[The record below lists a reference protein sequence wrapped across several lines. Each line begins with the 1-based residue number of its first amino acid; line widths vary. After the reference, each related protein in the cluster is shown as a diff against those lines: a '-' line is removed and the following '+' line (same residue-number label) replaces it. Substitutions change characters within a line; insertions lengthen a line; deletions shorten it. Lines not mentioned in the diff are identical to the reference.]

1 MFCKYKKKSTMAVT
15 KNPLIRYKILD
26 ACFRNPYKKFSKEI
40 LLETLNEKLMELFDD
55 ESHCIKLRQ
64 MQDDIAFMKSAEGWS
79 IELAEEFESKKRI
92 FRYEDLNFSIN
103 NAPLNEIELNEFQS
117 AVQILS
123 QFEGMPQFEG
133 IQEIIAKLKF
143 DLKANDNK
151 QPFIG
156 FDTNQDLKGM
166 EHFSLLYNATQKQL
180 PIQITYQDFKVEKP
194 YTFIFHPY
202 YLKQYNN
209 RWFLFGLHEETMK
222 PDWNVAIDRIISIG
236 TRNAKFIPNTTID
249 WQDYFSDMIGV
260 SKPIDGI
267 LEEIILHFNQLTG
280 KYMEN
285 KPIHETQKHKWLN
298 EETLEVK
305 IKVIPNYELERLIL
319 SYGDSIKL
327 VEPQYLKEIIKNR
340 IENNVKLYS

>member
-1 MFCKYKKKSTMAVT
+1 MAIT

-40 LLETLNEKLMELFDD
+40 LLDTLNEKLMELFDD

-64 MQDDIAFMKSAEGWS
+64 MQDDIAFMKSSEGWG
-79 IELAEEFESKKRI
+79 IELADEFDGKKRI

-117 AVQILS
+117 AVQVLS

-143 DLKANDNK
+143 DLKADDNK

-156 FDTNQDLKGM
+156 FETNQDLKGM
-166 EHFSLLYNATQKQL
+166 EHFSELYNATQKQL
-180 PIQITYQDFKVEKP
+180 PLQITYQDFKAIEP
-194 YTFIFHPY
+194 YTFTFHPY

-222 PDWNVAIDRIISIG
+222 PDWNVAIDRIIAIETSN
-236 TRNAKFIPNTTID
+236 TKFIPNTTID

-260 SKPIDGI
+260 SKPIDSEV
-267 LEEIILHFNQLTG
+267 EEIILHFNKNTG

-285 KPIHETQKHKWLN
+285 KPIHETQKHKWIN

-305 IKVIPNYELERLIL
+305 IKVMPNYELERLIL
-319 SYGDSIKL
+319 SNGESVEVIKP
-327 VEPQYLKEIIKNR
+327 EYLREKIKNN
-340 IENNVKLYS
+340 IEKNRSLYCK

>member
-1 MFCKYKKKSTMAVT
+1 
-15 KNPLIRYKILD
+15 
-26 ACFRNPYKKFSKEI
+26 
-40 LLETLNEKLMELFDD
+40 MELFDD

-103 NAPLNEIELNEFQS
+103 NAPLNEIELSEFQS
-117 AVQILS
+117 AIHVLS

-133 IQEIIAKLKF
+133 IQEIIAKLKY
-143 DLKANDNK
+143 DLKADNTK

-166 EHFSLLYNATQKQL
+166 EHFSLLYNTTQKQL
-180 PIQITYQDFKVEKP
+180 PLQITYRDFKSEQP
-194 YTFIFHPY
+194 YTFTLHPY

-222 PDWNVAIDRIISIG
+222 PDWNVAIDRIVLIEMSH
-236 TRNAKFIPNTTID
+236 AKFTPNITID

-260 SKPIDGI
+260 SKPIDGK
-267 LEEIILHFNQLTG
+267 LKEIILHFNQLTG

-319 SYGDSIKL
+319 SYGDSVKVI
-327 VEPQYLKEIIKNR
+327 EPLYLKNQIIIRLQKCINQ
-340 IENNVKLYS
+340 Y

>member
-1 MFCKYKKKSTMAVT
+1 MKNQSVMAVT

-26 ACFRNPYKKFSKEI
+26 TCFRNPYKNYTKEL
-40 LLETLNEKLMELFDD
+40 LLETLNDKLFELFDD

-64 MQDDIAFMKSAEGWS
+64 MQEDIAFMKSPEGWN
-79 IELAEEFESKKRI
+79 IELAEEFDGKKRI

-103 NAPLNEIELNEFQS
+103 NAPLNEVELYEFQS
-117 AVQILS
+117 AIQVLS

-133 IQEIIAKLKF
+133 IQEIIAKLQF
-143 DLKANDNK
+143 DLQSIKQQ

-166 EHFSLLYNATQKQL
+166 EFFSQLYNATQKQL
-180 PIQITYQDFKVEKP
+180 PLQITYQDFKAPEP
-194 YTFIFHPY
+194 YTFTFHPY

-209 RWFLFGLHEETMK
+209 RWFTFGLHEDKEK
-222 PDWNVAIDRIISIG
+222 PDWNVAIDRIVSIQ
-236 TRNAKFIPNTTID
+236 TTNKKFIPNKTIN

-260 SKPIDGI
+260 SKPVEGKI
-267 LEEIILHFNQLTG
+267 EEIILLFNKETG
-280 KYMEN
+280 KYMQN
-285 KPIHETQKHKWLN
+285 KPLHETQKHKWLN

-319 SYGDSIKL
+319 SYGESVKVMEPKYLNKNIKDRL
-327 VEPQYLKEIIKNR
+327 IKSYN
-340 IENNVKLYS
+340 LY

>member
-1 MFCKYKKKSTMAVT
+1 MAVT

-26 ACFRNPYKKFSKEI
+26 ACFRNPYKKYTKE
-40 LLETLNEKLMELFDD
+40 LLLSTLNEKLIELFDD

-79 IELAEEFESKKRI
+79 IELAEEFDGKKRI

-103 NAPLNEIELNEFQS
+103 NAPLNEIELSEFQS
-117 AVQILS
+117 AIHVLS

-133 IQEIIAKLKF
+133 IQEIIAKLKY
-143 DLKANDNK
+143 DLKVDNNK

-166 EHFSLLYNATQKQL
+166 EYFSQIYNATQNQE
-180 PIQITYQDFKVEKP
+180 PIQITYKDFKAEQP
-194 YTFIFHPY
+194 YTFALHPY

-222 PDWNVAIDRIISIG
+222 PDWNVAIDRIVSIE
-236 TRNAKFIPNTTID
+236 TSNVKFIPNTTID

-267 LEEIILHFNQLTG
+267 VQEIVLHFNQLTG

-319 SYGDSIKL
+319 SYGDSVKVMETEL
-327 VEPQYLKEIIKNR
+327 LKKNIKNR
-340 IENNVKLYS
+340 LLNGSNIYIE

>member
-1 MFCKYKKKSTMAVT
+1 MAVT

-103 NAPLNEIELNEFQS
+103 NAPLNEIELSEFQS
-117 AVQILS
+117 AIHVLS

-133 IQEIIAKLKF
+133 IQEIIAKLKY
-143 DLKANDNK
+143 DLKADNTK

-166 EHFSLLYNATQKQL
+166 EHFSLLYNTTQKQL
-180 PIQITYQDFKVEKP
+180 PLQITYRDFKSEQP
-194 YTFIFHPY
+194 YTFTLHPY

-222 PDWNVAIDRIISIG
+222 PDWNVAIDRIVLIEMSH
-236 TRNAKFIPNTTID
+236 AKFTPNITID

-260 SKPIDGI
+260 SKPIDGK
-267 LEEIILHFNQLTG
+267 LKEIILHFNQLTG

-319 SYGDSIKL
+319 TYGDSVKVI
-327 VEPQYLKEIIKNR
+327 EPLYLKNQIIIRLQKCINQ
-340 IENNVKLYS
+340 Y